1 MAPSSSRA
9 RRASHA
15 IKIAAWR
22 AQSTGVVRAYV
33 ESFERPD
40 GKPDLRLREKAT
52 RRIIR
57 VLSDDPLMHQIT
69 PFATLMTECYSHG
82 HGLTK
87 PTGND
92 EHIAIAAPI
101 VDQNSKEVCFWLDHN
116 FGVTVRIQTT
126 AVVSPPT
133 SVWCFIEKYSDEDG
147 GPGLRL
153 REKGTGR
160 KVEMYGK
167 TKDHLIAFL
176 ASPQATGNDQL
187 LANLYEKDGYRDY
200 VLVSGGTTVDTYD
213 VIRYEDDSKLSYI
226 IGPTTDTAYRD
237 AFRIVDEETAATAHA
252 RTAATHLRD
261 GRYREAVLS
270 ARLAIEAAC
279 GGRGLT
285 VAKRLADSP
294 DVSDAAMALNE
305 LRHTAVHGLD
315 TRIEQDAAE
324 KAVRLM
330 DQVLEHVLDSRFLGA
345 R

>member
-1 MAPSSSRA
+1 M
-9 RRASHA
+9 
-15 IKIAAWR
+15 
-22 AQSTGVVRAYV
+22 VRAYV

-40 GKPDLRLREKAT
+40 GKPDLRLREKVT

-57 VLSDDPLMHQIT
+57 VLSGDPLMHQIT
-69 PFATLMTECYSHG
+69 PLATLMAECYSHG

-87 PTGND
+87 ATGRD
-92 EHIAIAAPI
+92 EHIAIAAP
-101 VDQNSKEVCFWLDHN
+101 VVGQTSEEVCFWLDQN
-116 FGVTVRIQTT
+116 FVVTVRIQTA

-133 SVWCFIEKYSDEDG
+133 SVWCFIEKYSSEDG
-147 GPGLRL
+147 QPGLRL

-160 KVEMYGK
+160 KVEMYGE
-167 TKDHLIAFL
+167 TKDQLIAFL
-176 ASPQATGNDQL
+176 ASPQATGYDEL

-213 VIRYEDDSKLSYI
+213 VIRYEYDSKLTYI

-237 AFRIVDEETAATAHA
+237 AFRVMEEETAATAHA

-261 GRYREAVLS
+261 GRYREAVLY

-285 VAKRLADSP
+285 VANRLADAP
-294 DVSDAAMALNE
+294 EVSKAAMALNE

-315 TRIEQDAAE
+315 TRIEQHDAE
-324 KAVRLM
+324 EAVRLM
-330 DQVLEHVLDSRFLGA
+330 NQVLEHVLGSR
-345 R
+345 

>member
-15 IKIAAWR
+15 AKIAAR
-22 AQSTGVVRAYV
+22 SAQRTGVVRAYV

-40 GKPDLRLREKAT
+40 GKPDLRLREKVT

-57 VLSDDPLMHQIT
+57 VLSGDPLMHQIT
-69 PFATLMTECYSHG
+69 PLATLMAECYSHG

-87 PTGND
+87 ATGRD
-92 EHIAIAAPI
+92 EHIAIAAPAF
-101 VDQNSKEVCFWLDHN
+101 VQNSEEVCFWLDES
-116 FGVTVRIQTT
+116 FGVTVCIQTA

-133 SVWCFIEKYSDEDG
+133 SVWCFIEKYSNENG

-160 KVEMYGK
+160 KVEMYGES
-167 TKDHLIAFL
+167 KDHLIAFL

-200 VLVSGGTTVDTYD
+200 VLVSGGTSVDTYD
-213 VIRYEDDSKLSYI
+213 VIRYEDTSRLTYI
-226 IGPTTDTAYRD
+226 IGPTADTAYRD
-237 AFRIVDEETAATAHA
+237 AFRVAEEEAAATAHA

-285 VAKRLADSP
+285 VANRLADSP
-294 DVSDAAMALNE
+294 ANADAAMALNQ

-315 TRIEQDAAE
+315 TRIEQHDAE
-324 KAVRLM
+324 EAVRLM
-330 DQVLEHVLDSRFLGA
+330 DQVLEHVLGPRFRGA